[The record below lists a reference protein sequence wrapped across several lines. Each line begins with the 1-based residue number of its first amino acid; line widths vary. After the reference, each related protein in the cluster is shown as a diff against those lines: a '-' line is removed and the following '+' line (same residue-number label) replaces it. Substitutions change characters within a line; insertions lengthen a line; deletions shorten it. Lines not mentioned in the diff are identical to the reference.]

1 MIQWEQIPSSQDEV
15 WRAKIQGGWLLK
27 MSWQELVTVQNGI
40 RYPGAKSGVVFV
52 PDPNHEWDGT
62 SLA

>member
-15 WRAKIQGGWLLK
+15 WRAKIHGGWLLK

-40 RYPGAKSGVVFV
+40 RYPGTKSGVAFV